1 MKLQTFLLALCPT
14 ATLALASLNGTLFQS
29 TFVSELQD
37 QAFNLDRLQYL
48 AITSDPVLSVSS
60 ALNASQGPIT
70 YISALSAKTTGDQL
84 RKAINGSLTKDD
96 VFTDS
101 FLGDVLVSASG
112 PSDLNASVVDYLR
125 GLGSNIIYA
134 GAAGPTTCGNS
145 TLVPCPLFAIADGK
159 RLWLSRVER
168 LYADTYRTFVTGTY
182 ESNGK
187 YRVLTQSEARTGYP
201 LIPVPSRLY
210 STDDNR
216 ALAGLRIGVKDI
228 YDLKGIQTTAGSLA
242 YTSVNNAAA
251 KTGPALQRII
261 DLGGVVVG
269 KQKTAQFA
277 SPASAWQWND
287 AFYPRSPRGDTFLS
301 CSASSSGAG
310 CSIAAYGWLDFA
322 VGTDTGLSVR
332 QPAAFSGTYGNRP
345 SQGMILMDNIV
356 TNAFNADTAGL
367 FARDPAK
374 WAAFAKSWYAPSL
387 HQNTSVNGLPALSVP
402 NDRTF
407 PKRILYPVDHLP
419 LQNPA
424 AETILQKFLSDA
436 SAALNATVEKFNL
449 TRTIENLVDRT
460 LLNVLA
466 DLSVLWTHD
475 LIKETANPLIA
486 KYTPGFP
493 PIDQPFRQV
502 FRTVTVD
509 DSTYKRA
516 MANRTREAALWHD
529 KVLFSTNDSCSEAI
543 IVYDVGTGGLP
554 SFREEDLNDSP
565 GAAVP
570 VDPRGPRAGS
580 TTASYFG
587 DADYTVP
594 IGQVPYFSNVT
605 FQNEMMPVTVNLVAK
620 RGCDFVLFNLINEL
634 ADRGVLK
641 TVLTGKQAFAS

>member
-1 MKLQTFLLALCPT
+1 MKLQTLLLALCPT
-14 ATLALASLNGTLFQS
+14 ATIALMPLTGTLFES

-37 QAFNLDRLQYL
+37 QAFKIDDVQYL
-48 AITSDPVLSVSS
+48 AITSDPVLSVLSD
-60 ALNASQGPIT
+60 LDPSQGPIT
-70 YISALSAKTTGDQL
+70 YISALSDTTTGDELQQ
-84 RKAINGSLTKDD
+84 AIEDSLAQDD
-96 VFTDS
+96 VFIES

-112 PSDLNASVVDYLR
+112 PEDLDASVIDYLE
-125 GLGSNIIYA
+125 GLGSSVIYA
-134 GAAGPTTCGNS
+134 GDDGPSTCGNS
-145 TLVPCPLFAIADGK
+145 TLVPCPLFAIADGES
-159 RLWLSRVER
+159 LWLSKVEL

-182 ESNGK
+182 ESNGE
-187 YRVLTQSEARTGYP
+187 YRAFTQSEARTGYP

-210 STDDNR
+210 STEDDR
-216 ALAGLRIGVKDI
+216 ALAGQRIGVKDI

-242 YTSVNNAAA
+242 YAAVNDVAGE
-251 KTGPALQRII
+251 TGPALQRII

-277 SPASAWQWND
+277 SPASAWDWND

-310 CSIAAYGWLDFA
+310 CSIAAYDWLDVA

-367 FARDPAK
+367 FARNPAK

-387 HQNTSVNGLPALSVP
+387 HQDTSVNGLPALSVP
-402 NDRTF
+402 DDRTF

-424 AETILQKFLSDA
+424 AETILQQFLNDA
-436 SAALNATVEKFNL
+436 SAALDATVEEFNL
-449 TRTIENLVDRT
+449 TETIEDVLGRP
-460 LLNVLA
+460 LLDVLA

-475 LIKETANPLIA
+475 LIKETAEPLIA
-486 KYTPGFP
+486 KYSPGFP

-502 FRTVTVD
+502 FHTVTVD
-509 DSTYKRA
+509 DDTYKAA
-516 MANRTREAALWHD
+516 MANRTRDAALWHED
-529 KVLFSTNDSCSEAI
+529 VLFSTEESCSEAI
-543 IVYDVGTGGLP
+543 MVYDVGTGGLP
-554 SFREEDLNDSP
+554 SFREADLNDSP

-587 DADYTVP
+587 DVDYTVP
-594 IGQVPYFSNVT
+594 IGQVSYFSNVT

-634 ADRGVLK
+634 ADQGILE
-641 TVLTGKQAFAS
+641 TVLTGQQAFSR